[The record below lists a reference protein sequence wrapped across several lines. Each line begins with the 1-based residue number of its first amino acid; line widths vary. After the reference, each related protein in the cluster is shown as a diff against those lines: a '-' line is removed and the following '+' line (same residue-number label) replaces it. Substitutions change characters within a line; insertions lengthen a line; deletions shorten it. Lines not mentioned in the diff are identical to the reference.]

1 MKADHFATREL
12 CLARYF
18 THFAQYAPTPRSPG
32 DYPLIHSSTSVS
44 QDVVDRARWLSPGEQ
59 WEEPV
64 WHVSDDSGAEDR
76 ERLEREE
83 FEQMIEG
90 MSDDEVREFMD
101 QLEAFEA
108 GEGQEEEEEDE
119 EHHYEEEG
127 RPWRKVDELR

>member
-18 THFAQYAPTPRSPG
+18 THFAQYSPTPRSPG
-32 DYPLIHSSTSVS
+32 HYPLVRSSTSVS

-64 WHVSDDSGAEDR
+64 WQLSDDSGAEDR
-76 ERLEREE
+76 EALEREE

-90 MSDDEVREFMD
+90 MTDDEVKEFME

-108 GEGQEEEEEDE
+108 EEGQEDEEEE